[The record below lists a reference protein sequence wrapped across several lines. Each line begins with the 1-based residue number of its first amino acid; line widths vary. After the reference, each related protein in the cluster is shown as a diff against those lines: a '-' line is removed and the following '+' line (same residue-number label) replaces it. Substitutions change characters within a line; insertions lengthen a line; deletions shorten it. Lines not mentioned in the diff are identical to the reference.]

1 MATTELKGQSAKRV
15 LIYRL
20 GSLGD
25 TLVSLP
31 TLKLVARAF
40 PEAER
45 RLLTSFPPNAKAPA
59 SAVILDGMGLVEG
72 YFRYT
77 YATRNVLE
85 LASLWWQLLRWRPD
99 VLVYLSGSGTMAS
112 AKRNER
118 FFRVCGM
125 REMIGV
131 PLTED
136 MQRARPQV
144 AADGRRIYE
153 HEASRLARNIA
164 ELGDA
169 RLEDRESW
177 SLQLTEAER
186 AKAKEVLEPVEDR
199 PFFAVSFGTKNHSNE
214 WEEPNWRE
222 LLRRMAAQYPT
233 HALVLTG
240 AAVEAEASEG
250 PAMGWREAGG
260 GPVVNLCGKLSPRE
274 SAAVFAEAEIFLG
287 HDSGPTHLAS
297 AAGATC
303 VSIYGGRNLPGIWF
317 PYGARHRVLFH
328 EVECM
333 GCRLHDCIIEKKKC
347 ILSITVDEVM
357 AQVVDV
363 VTRRNQLLEST
374 QA

>member
-1 MATTELKGQSAKRV
+1 MATTEFRGKAAKRV

-59 SAVILDGMGLVEG
+59 SAIILDGMGLVSG

-77 YATRNVLE
+77 YATRDLRE

-99 VLVYLSGSGTMAS
+99 VLVYLNGSGTVAS

-118 FFRVCGM
+118 FFKVCGM
-125 REMIGV
+125 RRMVGV

-136 MQRARPQV
+136 MQRARPVV

-169 RLEDRESW
+169 RLEDQESW
-177 SLQLTEAER
+177 SLELTAAEQ
-186 AKAKEVLEPVEDR
+186 AKAREVLAPVGGR

-222 LLRRMAAQYPT
+222 LLGRMAERYPNY
-233 HALVLTG
+233 ALVLTG
-240 AAVEAEASEG
+240 AAVEAEASEA
-250 PAMGWREAGG
+250 PAAGWRERGG

-274 SAAVFAEAEIFLG
+274 SAAVFQQAVIFLG

-297 AAGATC
+297 AAGAIC

-317 PYGARHRVLFH
+317 PYGERHRVLFH

-333 GCRLHDCIIEKKKC
+333 GCRLHDCLIEKKKC

-357 AQVVDV
+357 AEVVGV
-363 VTRRNQLLEST
+363 VEPTAST
-374 QA
+374 PA

>member
-1 MATTELKGQSAKRV
+1 MATTEFRGKAAKRV

-59 SAVILDGMGLVEG
+59 SAIILDGMGLVSG

-77 YATRNVLE
+77 YATRDLRE

-99 VLVYLSGSGTMAS
+99 VLVYLNGSGTVAS

-118 FFRVCGM
+118 FFKVCGM
-125 REMIGV
+125 RRMVGV

-136 MQRARPQV
+136 MQRARPVV

-164 ELGDA
+164 ELGDP
-169 RLEDRESW
+169 RLEAQESW
-177 SLQLTEAER
+177 SLELTAAEQ
-186 AKAKEVLEPVEDR
+186 AKAREVLAPVGGR

-222 LLRRMAAQYPT
+222 LLGRMAERYPNY
-233 HALVLTG
+233 ALVLTG
-240 AAVEAEASEG
+240 AAVEAEASEA
-250 PAMGWREAGG
+250 PAAGWRERGG

-274 SAAVFAEAEIFLG
+274 SAAVFQQAVIFLG

-317 PYGARHRVLFH
+317 PYGERHRVLFH

-333 GCRLHDCIIEKKKC
+333 GCRLHDCLVEKKKC

-357 AQVVDV
+357 AEVVGV
-363 VTRRNQLLEST
+363 VEPTAST
-374 QA
+374 PA